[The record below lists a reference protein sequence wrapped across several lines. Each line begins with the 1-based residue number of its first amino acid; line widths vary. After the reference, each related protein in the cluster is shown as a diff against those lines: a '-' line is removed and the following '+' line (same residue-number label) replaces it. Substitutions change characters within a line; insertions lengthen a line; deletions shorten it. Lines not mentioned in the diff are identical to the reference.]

1 MAEKIHKGGEE
12 VYQFK
17 YSPKFIKRVFKGIP
31 DSWRREAWYYTIT
44 NNLREA
50 EFDDNLKRTYND
62 LLRVS
67 SPHER
72 QIDLDVPR
80 TMHGHIMFRTR
91 YGQGQ
96 RILFNVLRAF
106 SNYDKE
112 VGYCQGMTNVVAMLL
127 TYFEEEKTFVI
138 LTHLFRRY
146 NLHNLFIPGFPALM
160 ESFEIQERLTQK
172 YAPKVAKAF
181 SKVQITS
188 SAYATRWYITLF
200 AGGVV
205 PNHTLL
211 RIWDVFFL
219 NGFNVLYYVAV
230 ALLKE
235 HQGWLI
241 DTLVKGDFENIMNT
255 LSATMEV
262 KNDDRFMR
270 SVRRMHA
277 KGEAEGLIES
287 LRKKY
292 REQD

>member
-1 MAEKIHKGGEE
+1 MTDEQKILRVPNKFSEEREVSRAQKWTRMAEKIRKGGEE

-31 DSWRREAWYYTIT
+31 DSWRREAWSVTRNFPLENDWGI
-44 NNLREA
+44 L
-50 EFDDNLKRTYND
+50 LD

-127 TYFEEEKTFVI
+127 TYFEEE
-138 LTHLFRRY
+138 
-146 NLHNLFIPGFPALM
+146 
-160 ESFEIQERLTQK
+160 
-172 YAPKVAKAF
+172 

-235 HQGWLI
+235 HQ

-287 LRKKY
+287 LRMKY